1 MAAGTAPPPPP
12 RRRVRGTRACR
23 AGPESRGGFRRRGK
37 SGGRRR
43 AVCRALDDGGRSL
56 RRSGSHCFVG
66 EVLVELVSRAT
77 VRVEPGA
84 KFSRA
89 FISNLLS
96 ESDGKPGV
104 AGHRFRLRA
113 RFSPLA
119 A

>member
-1 MAAGTAPPPPP
+1 MPRAMTVARAAA
-12 RRRVRGTRACR
+12 
-23 AGPESRGGFRRRGK
+23 
-37 SGGRRR
+37 
-43 AVCRALDDGGRSL
+43 
-56 RRSGSHCFVG
+56 
-66 EVLVELVSRAT
+66 AT

-84 KFSRA
+84 EFGRA

>member
-1 MAAGTAPPPPP
+1 MPRAMTVARAAA
-12 RRRVRGTRACR
+12 
-23 AGPESRGGFRRRGK
+23 
-37 SGGRRR
+37 
-43 AVCRALDDGGRSL
+43 
-56 RRSGSHCFVG
+56 
-66 EVLVELVSRAT
+66 AT
-77 VRVEPGA
+77 VRVEPEAEFG
-84 KFSRA
+84 RA